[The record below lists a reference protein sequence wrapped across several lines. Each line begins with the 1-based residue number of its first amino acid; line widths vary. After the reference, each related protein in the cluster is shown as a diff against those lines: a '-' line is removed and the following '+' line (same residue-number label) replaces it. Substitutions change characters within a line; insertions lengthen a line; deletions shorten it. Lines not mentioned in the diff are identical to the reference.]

1 MEYFKKGEIVYL
13 INTCGEDF
21 KVKILDRFYDHWTR
35 RWYYVV
41 TPVEFESFNREVP
54 CIQCYKNKGE
64 EK

>member
-41 TPVEFESFNREVP
+41 APVEFESFNREVA
-54 CIQCYKNKGE
+54 CIQCYKKS
-64 EK
+64 